1 MRVGYKYTAWG
12 KDMHMSVFEA
22 IQRNWDNG
30 EELQRKRGSQK
41 GYTQKRG
48 SYTLTWVGVSLEES
62 SHLRVL
68 ISPLASVYKILP
80 LPPPCGSLLSTYER
94 TYLVSVFPPSLCVS
108 ISLILRQI
116 WYG

>member
-12 KDMHMSVFEA
+12 KDMPMSGFEA

-30 EELQRKRGSQK
+30 EELCSGRGGRRRDTQK

-68 ISPLASVYKILP
+68 ISPLRPYTRYSP
-80 LPPPCGSLLSTYER
+80 SLLSTYER

-108 ISLILRQI
+108 ISLILRQS